1 MKKQTYNFEI
11 AMSALLSP
19 EVVREMVIKEVE
31 AHTGK
36 KVIEI
41 AALYKSGEFDG
52 YQVFFESST
61 TPKKPVSSKEFIK
74 MKWDGE

>member
-1 MKKQTYNFEI
+1 MIKPKYNFEI

-36 KVIEI
+36 KVREI
-41 AALYKSGEFDG
+41 TSLYKSGEFDG
-52 YQVFFESST
+52 YQVFFESGT
-61 TPKKPVSSKEFIK
+61 KFKKPVSSKEFIK
-74 MKWDGE
+74 MNWDGE